1 MKIKVLTTFSFNKLA
16 KKMPNIINDYLSGY
30 AKDTAKGTRH
40 NIDRG
45 IGADGKKLE
54 GLQELSLMNN
64 DLLGFLAKN
73 SSDSPIVNFNI
84 PFSKELWEELIK
96 YSAELEQWGKA

>member
-1 MKIKVLTTFSFNKLA
+1 MNRIEDHLLRLLIECLSAQESSIEKL
-16 KKMPNIINDYLSGY
+16 N
-30 AKDTAKGTRH
+30 
-40 NIDRG
+40 
-45 IGADGKKLE
+45 KKLE

-73 SSDSPIVNFNI
+73 SSDNPIVNFNI

>member
-1 MKIKVLTTFSFNKLA
+1 MNRIEDHLLRLLLECLSAQESSIEKL
-16 KKMPNIINDYLSGY
+16 N
-30 AKDTAKGTRH
+30 
-40 NIDRG
+40 
-45 IGADGKKLE
+45 KKLE

>member
-1 MKIKVLTTFSFNKLA
+1 MNRIEDHLLRLLIECLSAQESSIEKL
-16 KKMPNIINDYLSGY
+16 N
-30 AKDTAKGTRH
+30 
-40 NIDRG
+40 
-45 IGADGKKLE
+45 KKLE